1 MTESNSPQTIRS
13 AANEPSQLL
22 AAWANGDQTALEKLL
37 PLVSAEL
44 HRLAH
49 YYMSREQAGHTL
61 QTTALVNEAYLRL
74 ADQKHT
80 RWQNRSH
87 FFAIAAQIM
96 RRILVDHARGL
107 RAIKRGGDFE
117 RIPLEEATSLNR
129 ELPVDLVALDNA
141 LVKLNEFDSRKHQ
154 VVELRYFG
162 GLTVDETAEV
172 LKVSAVTVMRDWG
185 LAKAWLH
192 REICGK

>member
-1 MTESNSPQTIRS
+1 MSSVLGVPGYVSVVQLDAS
-13 AANEPSQLL
+13 GLAPAA
-22 AAWANGDQTALEKLL
+22 
-37 PLVSAEL
+37 V
-44 HRLAH
+44 
-49 YYMSREQAGHTL
+49 
-61 QTTALVNEAYLRL
+61 
-74 ADQKHT
+74 
-80 RWQNRSH
+80 
-87 FFAIAAQIM
+87 
-96 RRILVDHARGL
+96 
-107 RAIKRGGDFE
+107 
-117 RIPLEEATSLNR
+117 EEATSLNR

>member
-1 MTESNSPQTIRS
+1 MRS

-22 AAWANGDQTALEKLL
+22 AAWADGDQSALEKLV

-49 YYMSREQAGHTL
+49 YYMSREPAGHTL

-74 ADQKHT
+74 ANQNHT

-96 RRILVDHARGL
+96 RRILVDHALGL
-107 RAIKRGGDFE
+107 GATKRGGDFD
-117 RIPLEEATSLNR
+117 RIPLEEATSLSH

-172 LKVSAVTVMRDWG
+172 LKVSAVTVMRDWS